1 MSKDLLSFTKQIS
14 GIDLVDY
21 VVNFID
27 QNMIAYKIL
36 KNIDHDIVL
45 ERNDTSLIYNM
56 SNLTIDEINEIRNFP
71 TEDQNI
77 SIFNTLYRV
86 SFSMPDNNKFII
98 SIKLI

>member
-45 ERNDTSLIYNM
+45 ERNDTRLIYNI

-71 TEDQNI
+71 TEQNI
-77 SIFNTLYRV
+77 SIYDTLYRV

>member
-45 ERNDTSLIYNM
+45 ERNDTSLIYNI

-71 TEDQNI
+71 TEQNI
-77 SIFNTLYRV
+77 YIYDTLYRE
-86 SFSMPDNNKFII
+86 SISMPDNNKFII

>member
-27 QNMIAYKIL
+27 QKMIAYKIL

-45 ERNDTSLIYNM
+45 ERNDTSLIYNI

-71 TEDQNI
+71 TEQNI
-77 SIFNTLYRV
+77 SIYDTLYRV

>member
-45 ERNDTSLIYNM
+45 ERNDTSLIYNI
-56 SNLTIDEINEIRNFP
+56 SNLTIDEINEIRNFH
-71 TEDQNI
+71 T
-77 SIFNTLYRV
+77 
-86 SFSMPDNNKFII
+86 
-98 SIKLI
+98 

>member
-14 GIDLVDY
+14 GINLVDY

-36 KNIDHDIVL
+36 KNIDHDIIL
-45 ERNDTSLIYNM
+45 ERNDTSLIYNI

-71 TEDQNI
+71 TEQNI
-77 SIFNTLYRV
+77 SIYDTLYRV

>member
-36 KNIDHDIVL
+36 KNIDHDIIL
-45 ERNDTSLIYNM
+45 ERNDTSLIYNI

-71 TEDQNI
+71 TEQNI
-77 SIFNTLYRV
+77 SIYDALYRV

>member
-45 ERNDTSLIYNM
+45 ERNDTSLIYNI

-71 TEDQNI
+71 TEQNI
-77 SIFNTLYRV
+77 SIYDTLYRV

-98 SIKLI
+98 SIKII